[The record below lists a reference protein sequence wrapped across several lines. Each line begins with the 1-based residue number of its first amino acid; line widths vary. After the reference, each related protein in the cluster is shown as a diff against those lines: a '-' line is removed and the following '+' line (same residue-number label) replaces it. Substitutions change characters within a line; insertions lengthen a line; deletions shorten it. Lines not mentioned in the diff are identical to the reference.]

1 MILFYF
7 WLLFTQPESLLYLP
21 ADKMRSSAEQINTT
35 YKHNYPGRQA
45 LVIEGGISVDGLK
58 GGKLTYD
65 LRGLPEYGV
74 EEIDS
79 TGDTDKAQCYRQPSY
94 L

>member
-1 MILFYF
+1 M
-7 WLLFTQPESLLYLP
+7 ESLLYLP

-35 YKHNYPGRQA
+35 YKHNYPGQQA
-45 LVIEGGISVDGLK
+45 LVIEGGIRIDGPIVSGSVGFK
-58 GGKLTYD
+58 GGKLAYD
-65 LRGLPEYGV
+65 ARGLPEYGV

-79 TGDTDKAQCYRQPSY
+79 TGDTDKAQCYGQPLY